1 MTDLGKSPKIWKKKT
16 LASDSWFMKEYHDV
30 HYVFNIYKCFSKNC
44 PKYIDEIYIPLKINV
59 VHMRLSY

>member
-1 MTDLGKSPKIWKKKT
+1 
-16 LASDSWFMKEYHDV
+16 MKEYHDV
-30 HYVFNIYKCFSKNC
+30 HYVFNIYKCFTKNC